1 MPPIHFEA
9 LERVEFDACADLYR
23 AAPESVRVAHAIA
36 VQTIGRVTCL
46 TSRGIEPAAMFRR
59 AVAVGVG
66 HATSEAELD
75 AALACMHGIGLRHAV
90 PLAPQSQPLRIREAA
105 ARGARIAV
113 TETGERLPDRPSA
126 SYRNI
131 LRAGFEEM
139 YLRQNYMSAAA

>member
-1 MPPIHFEA
+1 MQPIHFEG

-23 AAPESVRVAHAIA
+23 AAPESVRLAHAIT
-36 VQTIGRVTCL
+36 VQTIGRVTCM

-59 AVAVGVG
+59 AVGVGIG

-75 AALACMHGIGLRHAV
+75 AALACMHGTGLRHAV
-90 PLAPQSQPLRIREAA
+90 PLAPESQPPGLASW
-105 ARGARIAV
+105 
-113 TETGERLPDRPSA
+113 PSA